1 MPPWHLISSD
11 FNLPDDLTV
20 FLQWELMHHDPYI
33 LSPWHSSFICF
44 FFFKWWTEKYVNN
57 KDYHP
62 FFFCV
67 FFNLKALPGAQEIVR
82 YICIYVFFFFLPCW
96 AACGILIPQPGIKP
110 RPLAVRAQSPNYW
123 TTREFPGVGFYFLV
137 TAEHLVRAECWKSE
151 ALWRSRQG
159 KPSPQPWTLCRNG
172 NVLCVVQSE

>member
-1 MPPWHLISSD
+1 MGAHAPWPLHT
-11 FNLPDDLTV
+11 LP
-20 FLQWELMHHDPYI
+20 M
-33 LSPWHSSFICF
+33 SFILHL
-44 FFFKWWTEKYVNN
+44 FFKWWNEKYVNN

-159 KPSPQPWTLCRNG
+159 NPPQPWTLCRNG